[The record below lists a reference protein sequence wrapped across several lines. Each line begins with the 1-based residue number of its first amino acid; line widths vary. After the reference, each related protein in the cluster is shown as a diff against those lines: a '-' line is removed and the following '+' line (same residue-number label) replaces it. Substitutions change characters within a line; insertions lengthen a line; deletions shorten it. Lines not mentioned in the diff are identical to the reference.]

1 MMRIK
6 ADWDSYLRE
15 IRTGQC
21 NAVLDRCP
29 RGVFAQ
35 ALELGAGDGF
45 LSTILADH
53 CADLI
58 STDLN
63 DRRLS
68 RQDCDR
74 ISYQI
79 CDAEQVGQRFEEKSF
94 DLVFSSNLLE
104 HLPDVDLA
112 LHGIHSVLK
121 DDGITIHLLPNRNWK
136 LATVLLHVPNK
147 MAKFIDRILSGR
159 IFRGAKVR
167 KPHRQPSTRN
177 NPKLGPKRRH
187 RFFLARLLLPRIHG
201 VAGST
206 VSEFIAFG
214 KNRWVRRFER
224 CGFRILDVRNLGF
237 CSGYG
242 FGCRRLRKLMER
254 LGIHTSYAY
263 IACKAGR
270 ESNYAEYFKP

>member
-104 HLPDVDLA
+104 HLPDIDRA
-112 LHGIHSVLK
+112 LRGIHRVLK

-237 CSGYG
+237 SSGYG
-242 FGCRRLRKLMER
+242 FGCRGLRKLMER